1 MAPLLLALSLLF
13 SGCASLLI
21 RDDDPASAIAAKV
34 VWRTIVGIP
43 TLGLSE
49 IALADLREDQERS
62 ATVEDRLTRYE
73 ERLTFL
79 VNNGALGQAQA
90 EELYLRYAALLLED
104 ARERTQP
111 RVEVV
116 ATTTEI
122 LMFPAP
128 TARPRHWNASRSP
141 SYGWSSGRSSLAISR
156 IHMPRTHIPKIRLPR
171 AHAPHVRG
179 YSSSGRRGR
188 R

>member
-1 MAPLLLALSLLF
+1 MAPLLLALSLLL

-21 RDDDPASAIAAKV
+21 RDDDPASAVVAKV
-34 VWRTIVGIP
+34 VWRTILGIP
-43 TLGLSE
+43 TLGLGE
-49 IALADLREDQERS
+49 IALADLREDQARS
-62 ATVEDRLTRYE
+62 STVEERLIRYE

-90 EELYLRYAALLLED
+90 EDLYLQYAALLLED
-104 ARERTQP
+104 DRERTQP
-111 RVEVV
+111 QVEVV

-128 TARPRHWNASRSP
+128 TAGARSWNSSRSR
-141 SYGWSSGRSSLAISR
+141 SYGWSTGRSSFALPR

-171 AHAPHVRG
+171 AHIPKVRA